1 MNTLVIGNIHVN
13 NDFLLCDIQGIAGP
27 SGAGKYEDGLK
38 IIDLSR
44 YPQGVLIQHE
54 VDQMVGVL
62 IREGFTVQY
71 K

>member
-1 MNTLVIGNIHVN
+1 MNVLIIGNIHVN
-13 NDFLLCDIQGIAGP
+13 NDFLLRDIQGIAGL
-27 SGAGKYEDGLK
+27 SGAGEYEDGLK
-38 IIDLSR
+38 IINLSQ

-54 VDQMVGVL
+54 VDQMVGAL